1 MAYKSLIT
9 TMKRILFSVLALAVV
24 INGYSHNFKFPKN
37 ADGEYEFSEVVES
50 NLTKSTLFANAT
62 SWAMNFYEE
71 HGYKN
76 VVQLESELDGRL
88 IIKDYDVVI
97 DGYEAKNKTNFRTE
111 KIYYTLTI
119 DCKDHKYRYVIN
131 EIKIKSPSS
140 RFSLTGVD
148 LEWDVNRENHL
159 ETISNLKRDKEMLE
173 AQMQNIKGR
182 KLSKAQKQLDE
193 INERIKAET
202 EMYNEEFAL
211 FDRLINSLKKKMS
224 TNSDF

>member
-1 MAYKSLIT
+1 
-9 TMKRILFSVLALAVV
+9 MKRILSSISLLAVCIV
-24 INGYSHNFKFPKN
+24 VYSQNFQFPQN

-50 NLTKSTLFANAT
+50 NLSKGTLFANAT
-62 SWAMNFYEE
+62 SWAMKFYEE
-71 HGYKN
+71 EGYKN

-88 IIKDYDVVI
+88 VIKDYDVVI
-97 DGYEAKNKTNFRTE
+97 DGYEVKNKTNFRTE
-111 KIYYTLTI
+111 KIYYTLAI
-119 DCKDHKYRYVIN
+119 DCKDNKYRYVIN

-140 RFSLTGVD
+140 RFSLIGSD
-148 LEWDVNRENHL
+148 IEWDVNREEHL
-159 ETISNLKRDKEMLE
+159 KTILNLNQDKEMLE
-173 AQMQNIKGR
+173 TQMQNVKGR